1 MSKILEEVT
10 GIRLSKSKGYFN
22 YFKFE
27 KDTCFILNNDRWE
40 PYQGACN
47 DIRIIGDSS
56 KPKFPIHA
64 ETPTNFLHA
73 DVIEYI
79 PVPVLR
85 ELLSVYKD
93 KEADRISLNITLKYE
108 KELSI

>member
-1 MSKILEEVT
+1 MCLKILEEVT

-56 KPKFPIHA
+56 KPKSPI
-64 ETPTNFLHA
+64 HA

-93 KEADRISLNITLKYE
+93 KEADRISLNITIKYE

>member
-1 MSKILEEVT
+1 MSKLLEEVT

-27 KDTCFILNNDRWE
+27 DDHCLILNNDRWE

-47 DIRIIGDSS
+47 DILMLGS
-56 KPKFPIHA
+56 KHHS
-64 ETPTNFLHA
+64 TPTNYLHA

-79 PVPVLR
+79 PAPVLR

-93 KEADRISLNITLKYE
+93 KDADRISLNITLKYE
-108 KELSI
+108 KELSL